1 MVRWRRVVRRGTR
14 VRRSPL
20 AKYRSFG
27 GSVWESNPSTVCLER
42 STGFEVR
49 EAHRVPRRFR
59 RYNEGS
65 SKRQEFTTGCDVISR
80 SLLRWGRGDSA
91 EADAATTGPHGL
103 LLGARRALAPRA
115 RYARLPEVVA
125 RRDFRSGRRALL
137 LLCVRA
143 VADPSLSD
151 RASWSAPGS

>member
-49 EAHRVPRRFR
+49 EAHRVPRRFQACNYAPFQR
-59 RYNEGS
+59 C
-65 SKRQEFTTGCDVISR
+65 EFTIA
-80 SLLRWGRGDSA
+80 GRI
-91 EADAATTGPHGL
+91 TGPVTCTPPKVSPSVIAGQDAL
-103 LLGARRALAPRA
+103 EDRRVAAPRA
-115 RYARLPEVVA
+115 AKHARLH
-125 RRDFRSGRRALL
+125 RSVRGLRATL
-137 LLCVRA
+137 
-143 VADPSLSD
+143 
-151 RASWSAPGS
+151 

>member
-59 RYNEGS
+59 RYYAGS
-65 SKRQEFTTGCDVISR
+65 SKRQEFTTDPMARPRGQAPKTDRSLRRAAWGNVIFAL
-80 SLLRWGRGDSA
+80 SLLRWARGDSA
-91 EADAATTGPHGL
+91 EADAAAT
-103 LLGARRALAPRA
+103 
-115 RYARLPEVVA
+115 
-125 RRDFRSGRRALL
+125 
-137 LLCVRA
+137 
-143 VADPSLSD
+143 
-151 RASWSAPGS
+151 